1 MYESMF
7 LFFCPKKIRSIYL
20 DTDTPISHYQYETVL
35 SSSPIRSFYENNNNN
50 TEQPTYISFEL
61 NSPSISPS
69 LTPPFQKK
77 LPIIPVAIL
86 GFIEVLSGLMV
97 IVLEILVF
105 DIAIGLWCGFIY
117 VLAGMAA
124 LVLG

>member
-1 MYESMF
+1 M
-7 LFFCPKKIRSIYL
+7 
-20 DTDTPISHYQYETVL
+20 
-35 SSSPIRSFYENNNNN
+35 
-50 TEQPTYISFEL
+50 

-77 LPIIPVAIL
+77 LPIIPVVVL
-86 GFIEVLSGLMV
+86 GFFEVLSGLIV

-117 VLAGMAA
+117 VLAGVAA